1 MIDSKD
7 VSVVLQGAIDY
18 RCTSDVVRS
27 VRKFLPDS
35 ELIVSTWKNDRFG
48 GGQNAINWYY
58 LMMLVEQEIGFR
70 VL

>member
-35 ELIVSTWKNDRFG
+35 ELIVSTWKNDRFWG
-48 GGQNAINWYY
+48 GGR
-58 LMMLVEQEIGFR
+58 MR
-70 VL
+70 